1 MSVADVSEIGVTE
14 KHQLLYYLNHR
25 QLIHGTLPQSTHH
38 HFVINSTLTS
48 HRLVFRLTDTRISD
62 QGRGHGGASFR
73 TVVSS
78 SKYLYACPYTDY
90 VNSTYDIVCSWMTAG
105 CYNVSVVL
113 LYMDYG
119 AYRWDGVFINAT
131 IWRETVCV
139 SDPVDNSSVEQLPP
153 YTGWMRHN
161 ETSPWVWV
169 HRNKVRQ
176 PLPPSE
182 AIKCLQDNS
191 LAKIE
196 LFGDSHLR
204 EFWLHWLHDI
214 WISIVR

>member
-1 MSVADVSEIGVTE
+1 VTE

-25 QLIHGTLPQSTHH
+25 QHIHRTLPQSTHH

-48 HRLVFRLTDTRISD
+48 HRLVVRLTDARTSH
-62 QGRGHGGASFR
+62 QSQGHGGASFR
-73 TVVSS
+73 TVVVS

-139 SDPVDNSSVEQLPP
+139 SDSVDISSVEQIPP

-161 ETSPWVWV
+161 KISPWKWIN
-169 HRNKVRQ
+169 RNRVRQ
-176 PLPPSE
+176 SLPSSE
-182 AIKCLQDNS
+182 AKKCLQTAQ
-191 LAKIE
+191 L
-196 LFGDSHLR
+196 LQ
-204 EFWLHWLHDI
+204 
-214 WISIVR
+214 